1 MMCGTDE
8 RQEAVLKSGMVRE
21 IEARATDL
29 KNELVGGGMYMARR
43 LYHIEQKTEQLVFT
57 IHCYL
62 KLSKQMEAPLNPYP
76 LGEGLAVDI
85 DAILNPLREGL
96 AEVTD

>member
-57 IHCYL
+57 IRCYL
-62 KLSKQMEAPLNPYP
+62 KLSKQMEAPV
-76 LGEGLAVDI
+76 EVDV
-85 DAILNPLREGL
+85 DALLNPLREGL